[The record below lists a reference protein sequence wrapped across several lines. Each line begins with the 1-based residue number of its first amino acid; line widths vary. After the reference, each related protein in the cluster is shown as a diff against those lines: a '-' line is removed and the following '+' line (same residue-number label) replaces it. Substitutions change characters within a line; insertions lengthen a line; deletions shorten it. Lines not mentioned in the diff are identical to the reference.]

1 MRLIDAD
8 LLEDYIRGNI
18 PLNLQEKFI
27 LVVENQPTTYD
38 IKQVIEEVKESY
50 GACNENCKYL
60 IFYECNSANCQIK
73 EIIDIFKVG
82 GI

>member
-27 LVVENQPTTYD
+27 LAVEDQPTTYNVGRA
-38 IKQVIEEVKESY
+38 IREVEEVPICNCCKVIEEVI
-50 GACNENCKYL
+50 G
-60 IFYECNSANCQIK
+60 IIK
-73 EIIDIFKVG
+73 KG
-82 GI
+82 GIQDE

>member
-27 LVVENQPTTYD
+27 LAVENQPTTYD
-38 IKQVIEEVKESY
+38 VKQVIKEVKESY
-50 GACNENCKYL
+50 GSCNENCKYL
-60 IFYECNSANCQIK
+60 ISYECNSANCQIK
-73 EIIDIFKVG
+73 EIIDIIKDR